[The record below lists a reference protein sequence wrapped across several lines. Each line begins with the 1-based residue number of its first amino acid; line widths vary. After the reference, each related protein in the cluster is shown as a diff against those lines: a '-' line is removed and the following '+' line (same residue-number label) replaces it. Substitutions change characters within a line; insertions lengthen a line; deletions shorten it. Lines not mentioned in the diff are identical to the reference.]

1 MDSMTLV
8 MTFPMDILDYLFE
21 KCHKQGLMP
30 EQYLSNLL
38 YKEKLN
44 EEESKR
50 P

>member
-21 KCHKQGLMP
+21 KCHKQILMP
-30 EQYLSNLL
+30 AQYLSNLL

-44 EEESKR
+44 EEESKGS
-50 P
+50 